1 MRGNE
6 RERDKEREQRD
17 IHRDRE
23 RGERG
28 IGIGMLTDR
37 QEERGKV
44 IIRPNNRQ

>member
-6 RERDKEREQRD
+6 RDREQRD

-37 QEERGKV
+37 QEERDKV
-44 IIRPNNRQ
+44 INRPNNRQ